1 MLDNNGGFVQMA
13 LNLPKDKI
21 DNITSYAGLLFETY
35 ENDESYSIHLRTSNL
50 WLPWQSYRAS
60 FIAPVKWKTVYIL
73 YTGIQYYHTSKALKV
88 EKTERIGVV
97 AIGREFTADLCLGKI
112 GLYR

>member
-1 MLDNNGGFVQMA
+1 MVYQKGRLITESVRDQRYLHMQGDVMLDNNGGFVQMA

-60 FIAPVKWKTVYIL
+60 FIAPVKWKTVYIPF
-73 YTGIQYYHTSKALKV
+73 TGI
-88 EKTERIGVV
+88 
-97 AIGREFTADLCLGKI
+97 
-112 GLYR
+112 